1 MRRLAICIALTAWL
15 VPAGAAVA
23 KEPVAAKVCGKSDC
37 RTVKDRQALLAF
49 TEGGSPT
56 DPPAGGAPWYRV
68 RVTIAVDEG
77 QRQNFS
83 FVIVPAAGL
92 IRAGDP
98 NGGYSWMP
106 VSATAE
112 RVYREVTRDI
122 APFSADSLRAV
133 GRTERKPFAADQPK
147 RDEGGSPLP
156 WIAGGIVVLLGLAL
170 VLILRRGL
178 PWPRPA

>member
-23 KEPVAAKVCGKSDC
+23 KEPVAAKVCGPSDC
-37 RTVKDRQALLAF
+37 RTVKDRQTLLAF

-68 RVTIAVDEG
+68 RVTIAVDQG
-77 QRQNFS
+77 QRESFS
-83 FVIVPAAGL
+83 FVIVPGAGL
-92 IRAGDP
+92 VRAGDAS
-98 NGGYSWMP
+98 GGYSWMP

-122 APFSADSLRAV
+122 APFPAASLRAV
-133 GRTERKPFAADQPK
+133 GPTEQRAFPADGPKPDG
-147 RDEGGSPLP
+147 GGSALP

-170 VLILRRGL
+170 ALIRWRGL

>member
-37 RTVKDRQALLAF
+37 RTVKDREALLAF

-83 FVIVPAAGL
+83 FVIVPAAGAD
-92 IRAGDP
+92 AG
-98 NGGYSWMP
+98 
-106 VSATAE
+106 
-112 RVYREVTRDI
+112 R
-122 APFSADSLRAV
+122 
-133 GRTERKPFAADQPK
+133 
-147 RDEGGSPLP
+147 
-156 WIAGGIVVLLGLAL
+156 
-170 VLILRRGL
+170 
-178 PWPRPA
+178 